1 MKTSVVH
8 ARIEPQTKQKAE
20 EVLRKLG
27 LTPTEAIRIF
37 YRQISLRG
45 GLPFSVAIPNKLTA
59 STLEEEPPGRRH
71 SGIRVVR
78 GNVQGLGEMK
88 KVSQTRQFSRDVKRM
103 RKRGKDLEKLQEI
116 VKLLAEGTPLP
127 PNLQRPSAHGTV
139 AAITRLPH

>member
-45 GLPFSVAIPNKLTA
+45 GLPFPVEIPNELTT
-59 STLEEEPPGRRH
+59 STLAKSRR
-71 SGIRVVR
+71 
-78 GNVQGLGEMK
+78 GEDIQEFESVEAMFK
-88 KVSQTRQFSRDVKRM
+88 NW
-103 RKRGKDLEKLQEI
+103 EK
-116 VKLLAEGTPLP
+116 
-127 PNLQRPSAHGTV
+127 
-139 AAITRLPH
+139 